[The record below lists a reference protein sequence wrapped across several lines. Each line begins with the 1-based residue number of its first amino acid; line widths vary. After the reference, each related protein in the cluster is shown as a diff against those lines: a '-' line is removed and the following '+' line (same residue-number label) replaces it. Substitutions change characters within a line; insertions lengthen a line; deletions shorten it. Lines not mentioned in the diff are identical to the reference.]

1 MTDDINK
8 GFDRNAI
15 IVLCAPGFGESR
27 FFAGHTNG
35 ISRYIDDIG
44 SIEDMIRI
52 GTSSLPQPI
61 VIIDSGNHEP
71 HNPFAMHD
79 IVAKHMEIMFDP
91 KNQPG
96 EIPEVILDDGFMVD
110 RGKNTALKHVKRDWE
125 LRDRRGKKR

>member
-15 IVLCAPGFGESR
+15 IILCAPGFG
-27 FFAGHTNG
+27 H
-35 ISRYIDDIG
+35 SRYVGPVLGDNWYVDHMCDMPIVVIG
-44 SIEDMIRI
+44 SAFHDPR
-52 GTSSLPQPI
+52 
-61 VIIDSGNHEP
+61 EP